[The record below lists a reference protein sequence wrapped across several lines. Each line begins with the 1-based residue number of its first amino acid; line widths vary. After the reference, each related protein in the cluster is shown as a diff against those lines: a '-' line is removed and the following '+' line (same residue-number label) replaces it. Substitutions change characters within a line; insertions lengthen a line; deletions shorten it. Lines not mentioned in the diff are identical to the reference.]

1 MLLIY
6 DRWLGQ
12 NAFRVCCSP
21 SDHCPFNKNQ
31 VNSWERHANHRFRS
45 RVGAWEWTR
54 ALWGGRLTRNAKR
67 WRKSVFC
74 CFRCCRYCDCVC
86 QYVLLVEWLS
96 QQTRTSS
103 LTMSTWLCQDISSH
117 YGHTNILIHPS
128 VVLTT
133 RHGVLRRA
141 LTLLLYALFSAV
153 LNRICFS
160 TLLS

>member
-1 MLLIY
+1 MRSVFAARHRTIVRLIKTRSTRER
-6 DRWLGQ
+6 DTPTTDLG
-12 NAFRVCCSP
+12 AE
-21 SDHCPFNKNQ
+21 SD
-31 VNSWERHANHRFRS
+31 
-45 RVGAWEWTR
+45 GAWEWTR

-103 LTMSTWLCQDISSH
+103 LTMSTWLCQDTSSH